1 MFDRYSI
8 MLNPIFK
15 NIKAGKEGNFIFDDA
30 MAMAKKMNILKHG
43 DLVVET
49 AGTLS
54 GVSGSTDLVKVGIV
68 SSNDDNESLFI

>member
-1 MFDRYSI
+1 M
-8 MLNPIFK
+8 N
-15 NIKAGKEGNFIFDDA
+15 
-30 MAMAKKMNILKHG
+30 MAKKMKILKQG

-68 SSNDDNESLFI
+68 SSEDENESLFI

>member
-1 MFDRYSI
+1 MSV
-8 MLNPIFK
+8 
-15 NIKAGKEGNFIFDDA
+15 
-30 MAMAKKMNILKHG
+30 AKKMNILKQG

-68 SSNDDNESLFI
+68 SSEDDNESVFI

>member
-1 MFDRYSI
+1 MT
-8 MLNPIFK
+8 
-15 NIKAGKEGNFIFDDA
+15 
-30 MAMAKKMNILKHG
+30 MAKKMNILKRG

-68 SSNDDNESLFI
+68 SSEDGTESLFI

>member
-1 MFDRYSI
+1 MT
-8 MLNPIFK
+8 PILIENQTSTSK
-15 NIKAGKEGNFIFDDA
+15 TFDDA
-30 MAMAKKMNILKHG
+30 MSVAKKMNILKQG

-68 SSNDDNESLFI
+68 SSEDDNESVFI